1 VLVESCDEVISKEN
15 EDLRLEV
22 KILEQKVSMLGKQAK
37 AQSSQANHRNMVNK
51 LEKGRTT
58 PKLAPHKQTKS
69 PRHKKE
75 ERVNIDEKIEYA
87 GSVLECKNA
96 THQKWHWLQEW

>member
-37 AQSSQANHRNMVNK
+37 AQSSQANRRNMVNK
-51 LEKGRTT
+51 L
-58 PKLAPHKQTKS
+58 
-69 PRHKKE
+69 
-75 ERVNIDEKIEYA
+75 
-87 GSVLECKNA
+87 
-96 THQKWHWLQEW
+96 